1 MTSSIETTPNS
12 SKNILYLLNHKTLT
26 DFEVPILMKRGF
38 GVYIP
43 KKFGS
48 INKTDHSFSPPSTL
62 YDESLKMSVKDYL
75 YLNKVDFF
83 CENPFHDEKLMY
95 ILNNNF
101 SSIITT
107 LITKLDD
114 LKYLLNNYKGVV
126 YLRIFG
132 NDESYSYYTNYLK
145 GNEEIFSKNIK
156 FAFCFKEIIKFENT
170 IHSHFNSNNSLYIPC
185 GLPDYFFSRYE
196 NTYNPTNSSCV
207 FVCSKINVC
216 SYYTDVYNRF
226 NKIIQNK
233 DSRIDFIILGKN
245 NEDASKTDN
254 RIKNNLPDEEYF
266 GEMSTCIAM
275 YYDSKEPRH
284 LHYHPIEAIIIGLPL
299 IFHRESVLTSFFPIS
314 PGKCNTDEEVIEK
327 LSKLRN
333 GDVLF
338 KNSIIE
344 YQNGIKHIF
353 KIENNLHIFDEIA

>member
-12 SKNILYLLNHKTLT
+12 SKNVLYLLNHKTLT
-26 DFEVPILMKRGF
+26 DFEVPILIKRGF

-43 KKFGS
+43 KVLNS
-48 INKTDHSFSPPSTL
+48 INKYEHSFSPPSTL
-62 YDESLKMSVKDYL
+62 YDESLKMSAKDYL
-75 YLNKVDFF
+75 YLNKINFF
-83 CENPFHDEKLMY
+83 CEHPFHDEKLMY

-132 NDESYSYYTNYLK
+132 NDASYSYYTNYLK

-156 FAFCFKEIIKFENT
+156 FLFCFKEIIKFENT
-170 IHSHFNSNNSLYIPC
+170 IHSYFNSNNSLYVPS

-196 NTYNPTNSSCV
+196 NTYRTTSNSCV
-207 FVCSKINVC
+207 FVCSKINLC
-216 SYYTDVYNRF
+216 SYYTNVYNTF
-226 NKIIQNK
+226 NKTIQDKNL
-233 DSRIDFIILGKN
+233 DFIILGKN
-245 NEDASKTDN
+245 NEHACKTDN

-266 GEMSTCIAM
+266 REMSTCIAM

-299 IFHRESVLTSFFPIS
+299 IFHTESVLTSFFPIS

-333 GDVLF
+333 GDILF

-344 YQNGIKHIF
+344 YQNTIKNIF